1 MYFMLYSF
9 TVIGVY
15 GIRYEHTLNPVLRVM
30 VARTAER
37 LYVYYSKLTN
47 GTGTKV

>member
-1 MYFMLYSF
+1 MLYSF
-9 TVIGVY
+9 TVIGIY
-15 GIRYEHTLNPVLRVM
+15 GIRYEHTFNLVLRVM

-37 LYVYYSKLTN
+37 LYMYILFYKLTN